1 MANVHCQSC
10 GRTYDYEKYGCCPNC
25 GAYNRRPRR
34 EWVDVDGTVHH
45 GIRKQEK
52 VCYEKKT
59 CYEEKVC
66 FEEQARPARKK
77 NPLRQLEQELHKAE
91 RTVRQAAPRKS
102 HASGK
107 GKASGGIF
115 IAVFIISMLSV
126 MLPSMIR
133 SCQAKIDEG
142 GHGVTVTPAQEEIPA
157 EPAEVYYLSQGESFQ
172 WYGEEAWV
180 SGYDTTELED
190 GYMEVSVLLYY
201 PWEREELPEMPE
213 LYHSDGISPPLTMDP
228 PDGGDLWRLNY
239 HISTQDTSWL
249 MVEFVDS
256 DDTEYDVVLD
266 VQK

>member
-45 GIRKQEK
+45 GARKQEK

-91 RTVRQAAPRKS
+91 RTVRQVAPRKS

-107 GKASGGIF
+107 EKASGVIF
-115 IAVFIISMLSV
+115 MAVFIISMLSV

-142 GHGVTVTPAQEEIPA
+142 GHGVTVTPAQEETPA

-201 PWEREELPEMPE
+201 PEEREELPEMPE
-213 LYHSDGISPPLTMDP
+213 LYHSDGISPPLTLDP
-228 PDGGDLWRLNY
+228 PDGGDLWRLNFR
-239 HISTQDTSWL
+239 ISTQDTSWL
-249 MVEFVDS
+249 MVEFTDL
-256 DDTEYDVVLD
+256 DDTEYDVILE
-266 VQK
+266 

>member
-1 MANVHCQSC
+1 M
-10 GRTYDYEKYGCCPNC
+10 
-25 GAYNRRPRR
+25 
-34 EWVDVDGTVHH
+34 DGTVHH
-45 GIRKQEK
+45 GASKQEK

-59 CYEEKVC
+59 CYEKKVC
-66 FEEQARPARKK
+66 FEEQTRPAKKK

-107 GKASGGIF
+107 EKASGGIF
-115 IAVFIISMLSV
+115 MAVFIVAFLSAL
-126 MLPSMIR
+126 LPSMIR

-142 GHGVTVTPAQEEIPA
+142 GHRVTVTPAQEEIPA

-172 WYGEEAWV
+172 WYGETAWV

-201 PWEREELPEMPE
+201 PEEREELPEMPE

-228 PDGGDLWRLNY
+228 PDGGDLWRLNFR
-239 HISTQDTSWL
+239 ISTQDTSWL
-249 MVEFVDS
+249 MVEFTDS
-256 DDTEYDVVLD
+256 DDTEYDVILE
-266 VQK
+266 

>member
-45 GIRKQEK
+45 GIRQPEK

-102 HASGK
+102 PASGK
-107 GKASGGIF
+107 EKASGGIF

-126 MLPSMIR
+126 MLPSM
-133 SCQAKIDEG
+133 
-142 GHGVTVTPAQEEIPA
+142 
-157 EPAEVYYLSQGESFQ
+157 
-172 WYGEEAWV
+172 
-180 SGYDTTELED
+180 
-190 GYMEVSVLLYY
+190 MEV
-201 PWEREELPEMPE
+201 M
-213 LYHSDGISPPLTMDP
+213 G
-228 PDGGDLWRLNY
+228 
-239 HISTQDTSWL
+239 
-249 MVEFVDS
+249 
-256 DDTEYDVVLD
+256 
-266 VQK
+266 

>member
-45 GIRKQEK
+45 GSRKQEK

-77 NPLRQLEQELHKAE
+77 NPLRQLEQQLKVEH
-91 RTVRQAAPRKS
+91 TVRPAGGKG
-102 HASGK
+102 SGK
-107 GKASGGIF
+107 GKVADGIF
-115 IAVFIISMLSV
+115 TAVFIVAFLSAL
-126 MLPSMIR
+126 LPSMIR

-142 GHGVTVTPAQEEIPA
+142 GHWVTVTPSQDETPA

-172 WYGEEAWV
+172 WYGETAWV

-201 PWEREELPEMPE
+201 PEEREELPEMPE
-213 LYHSDGISPPLTMDP
+213 LYHSDGISLPLTLDP
-228 PDGGDLWRLNY
+228 PNGGDLWRLTFR
-239 HISTQDTSWL
+239 ISTQVTSWL
-249 MVEFVDS
+249 MVEFIDS
-256 DDTEYDVVLD
+256 DDTEYDVILE
-266 VQK
+266 

>member
-45 GIRKQEK
+45 GSRKQEK

-59 CYEEKVC
+59 CHEEKVC
-66 FEEQARPARKK
+66 FEEQARPAKKK
-77 NPLRQLEQELHKAE
+77 NPLRQLEQQLKVEH
-91 RTVRQAAPRKS
+91 TVRPVGGKGN
-102 HASGK
+102 GK
-107 GKASGGIF
+107 GKVADGIF
-115 IAVFIISMLSV
+115 TAVFIVAFLSAL
-126 MLPSMIR
+126 LPSMIR

-142 GHGVTVTPAQEEIPA
+142 GHWVTVTPSQDETPA

-172 WYGEEAWV
+172 WYGETAWV

-201 PWEREELPEMPE
+201 PEEREELPEMPE
-213 LYHSDGISPPLTMDP
+213 LYHSDGISPPLTLDS

-249 MVEFVDS
+249 MVEFTDS
-256 DDTEYDVVLD
+256 DDTEYDVILE
-266 VQK
+266 

>member
-1 MANVHCQSC
+1 M
-10 GRTYDYEKYGCCPNC
+10 
-25 GAYNRRPRR
+25 
-34 EWVDVDGTVHH
+34 
-45 GIRKQEK
+45 
-52 VCYEKKT
+52 
-59 CYEEKVC
+59 
-66 FEEQARPARKK
+66 
-77 NPLRQLEQELHKAE
+77 
-91 RTVRQAAPRKS
+91 
-102 HASGK
+102 
-107 GKASGGIF
+107 
-115 IAVFIISMLSV
+115 AVFIISMLSV

-142 GHGVTVTPAQEEIPA
+142 GHGVTVTPAQEETPA

-180 SGYDTTELED
+180 SGYNTTELED

-201 PWEREELPEMPE
+201 PEEREELPEMPE

-249 MVEFVDS
+249 MVEFTDS

>member
-45 GIRKQEK
+45 GASKQEK

-59 CYEEKVC
+59 CYEKKVC
-66 FEEQARPARKK
+66 FEEQARPAKKK
-77 NPLRQLEQELHKAE
+77 NPLRQLEQEFHKA
-91 RTVRQAAPRKS
+91 
-102 HASGK
+102 
-107 GKASGGIF
+107 
-115 IAVFIISMLSV
+115 
-126 MLPSMIR
+126 SMIR

-142 GHGVTVTPAQEEIPA
+142 GHRVTVTPAQEEIPA
-157 EPAEVYYLSQGESFQ
+157 EPTEVYLSQGESFQ

-180 SGYDTTELED
+180 SGYNTTELED

-201 PWEREELPEMPE
+201 PEEREELPEMPE
-213 LYHSDGISPPLTMDP
+213 LYHSDGISPPLTLDP

-249 MVEFVDS
+249 MVEFTDS
-256 DDTEYDVVLD
+256 DDTEYDVILE
-266 VQK
+266 

>member
-45 GIRKQEK
+45 GARKQEK

-77 NPLRQLEQELHKAE
+77 NPLRQREQELHRAE

-107 GKASGGIF
+107 EKASGVIF
-115 IAVFIISMLSV
+115 MAVFIISMLSV

-157 EPAEVYYLSQGESFQ
+157 EPAEVY
-172 WYGEEAWV
+172 
-180 SGYDTTELED
+180 
-190 GYMEVSVLLYY
+190 
-201 PWEREELPEMPE
+201 
-213 LYHSDGISPPLTMDP
+213 
-228 PDGGDLWRLNY
+228 
-239 HISTQDTSWL
+239 
-249 MVEFVDS
+249 
-256 DDTEYDVVLD
+256 
-266 VQK
+266 